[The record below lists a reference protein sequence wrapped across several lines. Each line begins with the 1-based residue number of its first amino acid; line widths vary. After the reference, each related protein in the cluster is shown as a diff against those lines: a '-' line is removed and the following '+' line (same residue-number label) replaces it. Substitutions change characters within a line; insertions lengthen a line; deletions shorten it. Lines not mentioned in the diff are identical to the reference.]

1 MLKFKIEFVYLSQKE
16 NMIKKVS
23 SVEEYIE
30 NNLEFSRQLN
40 TLRQL
45 LISTELEEQIK
56 WNAPTYSINGKNV
69 IGLGAFKNHY
79 CLWFFNGVFLKDE
92 ANMLVNAQEGK
103 TKALRQMRF
112 ESDDD
117 LNSNLILSYIKEAIQ
132 NQKLGKEIKA
142 TGTKKADITIPTQL
156 QNAFKINSNLKDAYD
171 KLSLSK
177 QKEYCNYINEAKREA
192 TKNSRLEKITPMII
206 ELKGLHDKY
215 KNC

>member
-1 MLKFKIEFVYLSQKE
+1 M
-16 NMIKKVS
+16 KKVS
-23 SVEEYIE
+23 SVDEYIE
-30 NNLEFSRQLN
+30 NHPNFSNQLIA
-40 TLRQL
+40 LRQL

-69 IGLGAFKNHY
+69 VGLGAFKNHY

-92 ANMLVNAQEGK
+92 ANVLVNAQEGK

-112 ESDDD
+112 EVDDTV
-117 LNSNLILSYIKEAIQ
+117 NSNLVLSYVKEAIQ

-142 TGTKKADITIPTQL
+142 TRTKKADITIPSEL
-156 QNAFKINSNLKDAYD
+156 EFAFKEDNNLKDAFE
-171 KLSLSK
+171 KLSPSK
-177 QKEYCNYINEAKREA
+177 QKEYCNYISEAKRES
-192 TKNSRLEKITPMII
+192 TKKSRLEKITPMIM